1 MAALLVLSLAACEQ
15 SSGVRIDR
23 AEFRPPLGS
32 SGIGVAYLSLRAAK
46 ADRIVAVS
54 SSEADAVEIHES
66 VTHDGQ
72 VSMKRVT
79 TLDLPANTDVV
90 FKPNGLHLMVFSPRQ
105 IAAETTFP
113 ITFQFESG
121 LKETVPF
128 KKIAFGAEPP
138 N

>member
-1 MAALLVLSLAACEQ
+1 LLALGLVACGQ
-15 SSGVRIDR
+15 SSGVAIDH

-32 SGIGVAYLSLRAAK
+32 SGIGVAYLSLRSPK

-72 VSMKRVT
+72 VSMRRLETVQ
-79 TLDLPANTDVV
+79 LPANTDVV
-90 FKPNGLHLMVFSPRQ
+90 FKPEGLHLMVFSPKQ
-105 IAAETTFP
+105 IAAESTFP

-128 KKIAFGAEPP
+128 RKVEFGAEPH